1 MALNCDALISQA
13 IGTSC
18 TPHPAGY
25 EKRAIIINK
34 ADIDTITI
42 EDNVISEIELKSGK
56 SGYEIKQQGK
66 AFMGTKVEGVVGDYG
81 NTWNKTVQFVS
92 CEVGA
97 DVGIGLYD
105 ALLNGE
111 FLMIFENK
119 DKGTDEASAFEVFG
133 LETGLK
139 FATGTG
145 DNSVVGA
152 KWTFTLVEEGAMM
165 SNVYYYATSYT
176 ATKAAFESLLTP
188 ATDTP

>member
-1 MALNCDALISQA
+1 
-13 IGTSC
+13 
-18 TPHPAGY
+18 
-25 EKRAIIINK
+25 
-34 ADIDTITI
+34 
-42 EDNVISEIELKSGK
+42 
-56 SGYEIKQQGK
+56 
-66 AFMGTKVEGVVGDYG
+66 
-81 NTWNKTVQFVS
+81 
-92 CEVGA
+92 
-97 DVGIGLYD
+97 
-105 ALLNGE
+105 
-111 FLMIFENK
+111 MIFENK

>member
-42 EDNVISEIELKSGK
+42 VDNVISEIELKSGK

-81 NTWNKTVQFVS
+81 NTWNKTRRNSS
-92 CEVGA
+92 CEVAQSGSVFRRIERRVP
-97 DVGIGLYD
+97 DDFREQGQRHRRGLR
-105 ALLNGE
+105 
-111 FLMIFENK
+111 I
-119 DKGTDEASAFEVFG
+119 
-133 LETGLK
+133 
-139 FATGTG
+139 
-145 DNSVVGA
+145 
-152 KWTFTLVEEGAMM
+152 
-165 SNVYYYATSYT
+165 
-176 ATKAAFESLLTP
+176 
-188 ATDTP
+188 